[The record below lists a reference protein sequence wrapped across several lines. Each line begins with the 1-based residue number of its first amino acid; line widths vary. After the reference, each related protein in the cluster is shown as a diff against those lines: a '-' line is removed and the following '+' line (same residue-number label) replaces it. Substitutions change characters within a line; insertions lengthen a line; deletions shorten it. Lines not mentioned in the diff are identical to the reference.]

1 MWQILIASDCEI
13 RGEDGGECPE
23 DYGDKRR
30 DDGSLGDIETSSL
43 MLLPAATIIRLRHG
57 SAG

>member
-1 MWQILIASDCEI
+1 LIASDREI
-13 RGEDGGECPE
+13 RSEYRGEHAEHDS
-23 DYGDKRR
+23 DKGR